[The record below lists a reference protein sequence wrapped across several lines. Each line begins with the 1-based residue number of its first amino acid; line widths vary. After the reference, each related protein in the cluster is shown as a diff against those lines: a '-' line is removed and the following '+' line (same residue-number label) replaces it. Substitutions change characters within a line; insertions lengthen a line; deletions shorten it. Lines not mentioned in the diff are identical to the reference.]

1 MKCSNSLNL
10 RENQYY
16 SYDLKISL
24 FLSLNMEKTSHN
36 STTSFLI
43 ISDYLTKDEI
53 KNSLENEKT
62 KTNLISGEGDT
73 RNDLNPV
80 VIAAIVSAILRGP
93 AIANQ
98 TIHMVRNLRK
108 KNKLSK
114 PEGYIIVET
123 PNSKTRISFNLSD
136 EDFKR
141 KLEELS
147 KLSEIPQ
154 IFITKRND

>member
-1 MKCSNSLNL
+1 
-10 RENQYY
+10 
-16 SYDLKISL
+16 
-24 FLSLNMEKTSHN
+24 MEKTSHN